1 MIYFDNAATT
11 RALDEV
17 ADKVKYMLLENFGN
31 PSSQNM
37 AGVNAENEV
46 IKARK
51 IIAASINAEPD
62 EIYFTSGGTESDNW
76 AIFGTAKGYIR
87 SGKHMITTAIEHPA
101 VLQPMRELEKNG
113 WDITILGVDEKGY
126 INIDE
131 LKAAIREDTVLVS
144 TILINNETGTIQNA
158 EEISKAIKSVNP
170 HTLYHVD
177 AVQAYG
183 KYPIN
188 VKKMGIDMLSVSG
201 HKVHGPKGVGFFY
214 MKKGLKVKPIIFG
227 GGHERGQ
234 RSGTE
239 NTPSIVG
246 LAEAVKI
253 DMAEMDKAVEHVK
266 LVKKTLAEGI
276 LNSIPMTYINGPSIE
291 EGSPYVLNIGFE
303 GLRSEVLLHSLE
315 EKEIVCFGRKCLQQ
329 QEKRSKY
336 GFIVGLGIDEKRIEG
351 AIRFSFCRYNTVE
364 EAEQCI
370 EILKEKVAF
379 LRKYMR

>member
-183 KYPIN
+183 KCPIN

-315 EKEIVCFGRKCLQQ
+315 EKEIYVSAGSACN
-329 QEKRSKY
+329 SKKK
-336 GFIVGLGIDEKRIEG
+336 GASTVLSALGIDEKRIEG

-370 EILKEKVAF
+370 EILKEKAAF

>member
-253 DMAEMDKAVEHVK
+253 DMAEMDKAVENVK

-315 EKEIVCFGRKCLQQ
+315 EQEIYVSAGSACN
-329 QEKRSKY
+329 SKKK
-336 GFIVGLGIDEKRIEG
+336 GASTVLSALGIDEKRIEG

-370 EILKEKVAF
+370 EILKEKAAF

>member
-11 RALDEV
+11 RALNEV
-17 ADKVKYMLLENFGN
+17 AEKMKYMLTENFGN
-31 PSSQNM
+31 PSSQSM
-37 AGVNAENEV
+37 MGVNAEKEI
-46 IKARK
+46 IKSRK
-51 IIAASINAEPD
+51 TIASSINAEPE

-76 AIFGTAKGYIR
+76 AVFGTAKGYAR

-101 VLQPMRELEKNG
+101 VIMPMRQLEDDG
-113 WDITILGVDEKGY
+113 WEITILGVDEKGN

-131 LKAAIREDTVLVS
+131 LKNSIREDTILVS

-158 EEISKAIKSVNP
+158 EKIGKVIKGKNP
-170 HTLYHVD
+170 KTFFHVD

-188 VKKMGIDMLSVSG
+188 VKKMCIDMISVSG
-201 HKVHGPKGVGFFY
+201 HKIHGPKGVGFFY
-214 MKKGLKVKPIIFG
+214 MKKGLRVKPIIFG

-253 DMAEMDKAVEHVK
+253 DLEQMDEASRNVMLIKR
-266 LVKKTLAEGI
+266 TLADGI
-276 LNSIPMTYINGPSIE
+276 LKEIPDTYINGPSIE
-291 EGSPYVLNIGFE
+291 EGSPYVLNVSFE

-315 EKEIVCFGRKCLQQ
+315 ENEIYVSAGSACN
-329 QEKRSKY
+329 SKKK
-336 GFIVGLGIDEKRIEG
+336 GSSTVLSALGLSEKRIEG
-351 AIRFSFCRYNTVE
+351 AIRFSFCRFNTVE
-364 EAEQCI
+364 EAEKCVI
-370 EILKEKVAF
+370 VLKEKTAL

>member
-170 HTLYHVD
+170 YTLYHVD

-315 EKEIVCFGRKCLQQ
+315 EKEIYVSAGSACN
-329 QEKRSKY
+329 SKKK
-336 GFIVGLGIDEKRIEG
+336 GASTVLSALGIDEKRIEG

-370 EILKEKVAF
+370 EILKEKAAF

>member
-276 LNSIPMTYINGPSIE
+276 LNIIPMTYINGPSIE

-315 EKEIVCFGRKCLQQ
+315 EKEIYVSAGSACN
-329 QEKRSKY
+329 SKKK
-336 GFIVGLGIDEKRIEG
+336 GASTVLSALGIDEKRIEG

-370 EILKEKVAF
+370 EILKEKAAF

>member
-113 WDITILGVDEKGY
+113 CDITILGVDEKGY

-315 EKEIVCFGRKCLQQ
+315 EKEIYVSAGSACN
-329 QEKRSKY
+329 SKKK
-336 GFIVGLGIDEKRIEG
+336 GASTVLSALGIDEKRIEG

-370 EILKEKVAF
+370 EILKEKAAF

>member
-131 LKAAIREDTVLVS
+131 LKAAIREDTILVS

-253 DMAEMDKAVEHVK
+253 DMAEMDKAIEHVTA
-266 LVKKTLAEGI
+266 VKKTLADGI
-276 LNSIPMTYINGPSIE
+276 LNNIPMTYINGPSLE

-315 EKEIVCFGRKCLQQ
+315 EKEIYVSAGSACN
-329 QEKRSKY
+329 SKKK
-336 GFIVGLGIDEKRIEG
+336 GASTVLSALGIDEKRIEG

>member
-177 AVQAYG
+177 AVQ
-183 KYPIN
+183 
-188 VKKMGIDMLSVSG
+188 
-201 HKVHGPKGVGFFY
+201 
-214 MKKGLKVKPIIFG
+214 
-227 GGHERGQ
+227 E
-234 RSGTE
+234 
-239 NTPSIVG
+239 
-246 LAEAVKI
+246 
-253 DMAEMDKAVEHVK
+253 
-266 LVKKTLAEGI
+266 
-276 LNSIPMTYINGPSIE
+276 
-291 EGSPYVLNIGFE
+291 
-303 GLRSEVLLHSLE
+303 
-315 EKEIVCFGRKCLQQ
+315 
-329 QEKRSKY
+329 
-336 GFIVGLGIDEKRIEG
+336 
-351 AIRFSFCRYNTVE
+351 
-364 EAEQCI
+364 
-370 EILKEKVAF
+370 
-379 LRKYMR
+379 

>member
-276 LNSIPMTYINGPSIE
+276 LNSIPMTYINGPSLE

-315 EKEIVCFGRKCLQQ
+315 EKEIYVSAGSACN
-329 QEKRSKY
+329 SKKK
-336 GFIVGLGIDEKRIEG
+336 GASTVLSALGIDEKRIEG

-370 EILKEKVAF
+370 EILKEKAAF

>member
-266 LVKKTLAEGI
+266 LVKKTIAEGI

-315 EKEIVCFGRKCLQQ
+315 EKEIYVSAGSACN
-329 QEKRSKY
+329 SKKK
-336 GFIVGLGIDEKRIEG
+336 GASTVLSALGIDEKRIEG

-370 EILKEKVAF
+370 EILKEKAAF

>member
-315 EKEIVCFGRKCLQQ
+315 EKEIYVSAGSACN
-329 QEKRSKY
+329 SKKK
-336 GFIVGLGIDEKRIEG
+336 GASTVLSALGIDEKRIEG

-370 EILKEKVAF
+370 EILKEKAAF

>member
-183 KYPIN
+183 KYTIN

-227 GGHERGQ
+227 GGHERGF
-234 RSGTE
+234 
-239 NTPSIVG
+239 
-246 LAEAVKI
+246 LYFK
-253 DMAEMDKAVEHVK
+253 
-266 LVKKTLAEGI
+266 
-276 LNSIPMTYINGPSIE
+276 
-291 EGSPYVLNIGFE
+291 LNII
-303 GLRSEVLLHSLE
+303 LRY
-315 EKEIVCFGRKCLQQ
+315 FGYFRLIIISRSVTDRKHISRLASQN
-329 QEKRSKY
+329 S
-336 GFIVGLGIDEKRIEG
+336 
-351 AIRFSFCRYNTVE
+351 
-364 EAEQCI
+364 
-370 EILKEKVAF
+370 
-379 LRKYMR
+379 

>member
-253 DMAEMDKAVEHVK
+253 DMAEMDKVVEHVK

-315 EKEIVCFGRKCLQQ
+315 EKEIYVSAGSACN
-329 QEKRSKY
+329 SKKK
-336 GFIVGLGIDEKRIEG
+336 GASTVLSALGIDEKRIEG

-370 EILKEKVAF
+370 EILKEKAAF

>member
-51 IIAASINAEPD
+51 IIAASINAESD

-291 EGSPYVLNIGFE
+291 VGSPYVLNIGFE

-315 EKEIVCFGRKCLQQ
+315 EKEIYVSAGSACN
-329 QEKRSKY
+329 SKKK
-336 GFIVGLGIDEKRIEG
+336 GTSTVLSALGIDEKRIEG

-370 EILKEKVAF
+370 EILKEKAAF

>member
-101 VLQPMRELEKNG
+101 VLQPMRELKKNG

-315 EKEIVCFGRKCLQQ
+315 EKEIYVSAGSACN
-329 QEKRSKY
+329 SKKK
-336 GFIVGLGIDEKRIEG
+336 GASTVLSALGIDEKRIEG

-370 EILKEKVAF
+370 EILKEKAAF

>member
-76 AIFGTAKGYIR
+76 AIFGTAKGYII
-87 SGKHMITTAIEHPA
+87 SVKHMITTAIEHPA

-315 EKEIVCFGRKCLQQ
+315 EKEIYVSAGSACN
-329 QEKRSKY
+329 SKKK
-336 GFIVGLGIDEKRIEG
+336 GASTVLSALGIDEKRIEG

-370 EILKEKVAF
+370 EILKEKAAF

>member
-101 VLQPMRELEKNG
+101 VLQPIRELEKNG

-144 TILINNETGTIQNA
+144 TILINNEIGTIQNA

-227 GGHERGQ
+227 GGHERGL

-315 EKEIVCFGRKCLQQ
+315 EKEIYVSAGSACN
-329 QEKRSKY
+329 SKKK
-336 GFIVGLGIDEKRIEG
+336 GASTVLSALGIDEKRIEG

-370 EILKEKVAF
+370 EILKEKAAF

>member
-113 WDITILGVDEKGY
+113 WDITILGVDEMGY

-315 EKEIVCFGRKCLQQ
+315 EKEIYVSAGSACN
-329 QEKRSKY
+329 SKKK
-336 GFIVGLGIDEKRIEG
+336 GASTVLSALGIDEKRIEG

-370 EILKEKVAF
+370 EILKEKAAF

>member
-227 GGHERGQ
+227 GGHERGM

-315 EKEIVCFGRKCLQQ
+315 EKEIYVSAGSACN
-329 QEKRSKY
+329 SKKK
-336 GFIVGLGIDEKRIEG
+336 GASTVLSALGIDEKRIEG

-370 EILKEKVAF
+370 EILKEKAAF

>member
-201 HKVHGPKGVGFFY
+201 HKVHGPKGIGFFY

-315 EKEIVCFGRKCLQQ
+315 EKEIYVSAGSACN
-329 QEKRSKY
+329 SKKK
-336 GFIVGLGIDEKRIEG
+336 GASTVLSALGIDEKRIEG

-370 EILKEKVAF
+370 EILKEKAAF

>member
-158 EEISKAIKSVNP
+158 EEISKAIKSINP

-315 EKEIVCFGRKCLQQ
+315 EKKIYVSAGSACN
-329 QEKRSKY
+329 SKKK
-336 GFIVGLGIDEKRIEG
+336 GVSTVLSALGIDEKRIEG

-370 EILKEKVAF
+370 EVLKEKAAF

>member
-37 AGVNAENEV
+37 AGVNAENEL

-315 EKEIVCFGRKCLQQ
+315 EKEIYVSAGSACN
-329 QEKRSKY
+329 SKKK
-336 GFIVGLGIDEKRIEG
+336 GASTVLSALGIDEKRIEG

>member
-46 IKARK
+46 IKSRK

-227 GGHERGQ
+227 GGHERGL

-315 EKEIVCFGRKCLQQ
+315 EKEIYVSAGSACN
-329 QEKRSKY
+329 SKKK
-336 GFIVGLGIDEKRIEG
+336 GASTVLSALGIDEKRIEG

-370 EILKEKVAF
+370 EILKEKAAF

>member
-158 EEISKAIKSVNP
+158 EEISKAIKSVNT

-315 EKEIVCFGRKCLQQ
+315 EKEIYVSAGSACN
-329 QEKRSKY
+329 SKKK
-336 GFIVGLGIDEKRIEG
+336 GASTVLSALGIDEKRIEG

>member
-253 DMAEMDKAVEHVK
+253 DMAEMDKAVEYVK

-315 EKEIVCFGRKCLQQ
+315 EKEIYVSAGSACN
-329 QEKRSKY
+329 SKKK
-336 GFIVGLGIDEKRIEG
+336 GASTVLSALGIDEKRIEG

-370 EILKEKVAF
+370 EILKEKAAF

>member
-227 GGHERGQ
+227 GGHERGM

-239 NTPSIVG
+239 NTPSIIG

-315 EKEIVCFGRKCLQQ
+315 EKEIYVSAGSACN
-329 QEKRSKY
+329 SKKK
-336 GFIVGLGIDEKRIEG
+336 GASTVLSALGIDEKRIEG

-370 EILKEKVAF
+370 EILKEKAAF

>member
-113 WDITILGVDEKGY
+113 WDITILGVDENGY

-227 GGHERGQ
+227 GGHERGL

-315 EKEIVCFGRKCLQQ
+315 EKEIYVSAGSACN
-329 QEKRSKY
+329 SKKK
-336 GFIVGLGIDEKRIEG
+336 GASTVLSALGIDEKRIEG

-370 EILKEKVAF
+370 EILKEKAAF

>member
-31 PSSQNM
+31 PSAQNM

-201 HKVHGPKGVGFFY
+201 HKVHGPKGIGFFY

-315 EKEIVCFGRKCLQQ
+315 EKEIYVSAGSACN
-329 QEKRSKY
+329 SKKK
-336 GFIVGLGIDEKRIEG
+336 GASTVLSALGIDEKRIEG

-370 EILKEKVAF
+370 EILKEKAAF

>member
-158 EEISKAIKSVNP
+158 EEISKTIKSVNP

-227 GGHERGQ
+227 GGHERGM

-315 EKEIVCFGRKCLQQ
+315 EKEIYVSAGSACN
-329 QEKRSKY
+329 SKKK
-336 GFIVGLGIDEKRIEG
+336 GASTVLSALGIDEKRIEG

>member
-37 AGVNAENEV
+37 AGVNAENEL

-315 EKEIVCFGRKCLQQ
+315 EKEIYVSAGSACN
-329 QEKRSKY
+329 SKKK
-336 GFIVGLGIDEKRIEG
+336 GASTVLSALGIDEKRIEG

-370 EILKEKVAF
+370 EILKEKAAF